1 MLSFIYPREDKRLDI
16 QEVSNVGII
25 VFISRDKPQEVG
37 TKEQVEDNLRRL
49 VNTYSAMDISY
60 YDGIYSAEEIIQD
73 GEIFVY
79 DEFKLVNINGIVY
92 LENYEPTLDEGK
104 YKELSL
110 NELLGRLSKA
120 SKVCEINTE
129 YGEKVN
135 VCEFLK
141 TNGYEKITAKGIK
154 LATIIMMVLIGLIF
168 STNIL
173 KKVYISSLE
182 SEYASLSERLDKVK
196 SEIKNYPDRL
206 YVLLNKNQFDFSFLE
221 KVSKMPLEEIKDFS
235 WSEGTFNLKGVAYYF
250 NVPKIQKICN
260 DEKLVCSFSIVSEGF
275 TYEVSIKNQ

>member
-1 MLSFIYPREDKRLDI
+1 
-16 QEVSNVGII
+16 
-25 VFISRDKPQEVG
+25 
-37 TKEQVEDNLRRL
+37 
-49 VNTYSAMDISY
+49 
-60 YDGIYSAEEIIQD
+60 
-73 GEIFVY
+73 
-79 DEFKLVNINGIVY
+79 VNINGTVY
-92 LENYEPTLDEGK
+92 LENYEPTLDEGR
-104 YKELSL
+104 YKELTL

-120 SKVCEINTE
+120 SKVCEIKTE

-135 VCEFLK
+135 ICDFLDS
-141 TNGYEKITAKGIK
+141 NGYEKITAKGVK
-154 LATIIMMVLIGLIF
+154 LAAIIMMVLIGLIF

-182 SEYASLSERLDKVK
+182 SEYASLSERSSKVR

-206 YVLLNKNQFDFSFLE
+206 YVLLNKNQFDFSFLD

-235 WSEGTFNLKGVAYYF
+235 WSGGTFNLKGVAYYF

>member
-1 MLSFIYPREDKRLDI
+1 MLSFIYPREGKRLDI

-25 VFISRDKPQEVG
+25 VFRSRDKPQEVG

-49 VNTYSAMDISY
+49 INTYSAVDISY
-60 YDGIYSAEEIIQD
+60 YDGVYSAEELIQE
-73 GEIFVY
+73 GEIFIY

-92 LENYEPTLDEGK
+92 LENYEPTLDRGG
-104 YKELSL
+104 YKEITL

-135 VCEFLK
+135 VCEFLDS
-141 TNGYEKITAKGIK
+141 NGYEKITAKGIK
-154 LATIIMMVLIGLIF
+154 LATIIIMVLIGLIF

-182 SEYASLSERLDKVK
+182 SEYASLSERLNKVK

-206 YVLLNKNQFDFSFLE
+206 YVLLNKNQFDFSFLD
-221 KVSKMPLEEIKDFS
+221 KVSKMPLEEIKEFS
-235 WSEGTFNLKGVAYYF
+235 WSRGTFNLKGVTYYF

-275 TYEVSIKNQ
+275 TYEVSIKNK